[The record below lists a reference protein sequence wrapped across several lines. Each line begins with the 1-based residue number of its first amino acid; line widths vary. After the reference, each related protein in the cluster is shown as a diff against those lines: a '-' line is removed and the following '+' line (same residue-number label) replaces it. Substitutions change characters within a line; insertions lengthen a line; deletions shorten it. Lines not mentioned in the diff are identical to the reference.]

1 MLVQTCPATSTTLG
15 TFASPAQFC
24 GLNVSPQNDSGY
36 AVTNNVIN
44 DRVSI
49 PIVME
54 NSEIT
59 ENGEGTG
66 VISDANGNNKVIE
79 SEKCGKTNNLVNPDR
94 QVNNSDFF
102 DDDSTNNGDPK
113 NHFLKIETDTL
124 ETESQMINFETTIT
138 ETFMINSN
146 EIVDDI
152 ISELIEKQPN
162 ENSSDKNSVSNH
174 SLNESELVQ
183 QQSIHS
189 VENVDKCA
197 VSYDFY
203 SENFERAFQFS
214 SVGNVPFLPPVSPSL
229 STDSS
234 LCQKVLR
241 SREPS
246 PRLNENKREVER
258 DSDSRSSASLE
269 RVRDLDKGGSDT
281 DEVQKKSCLDKSAK
295 TKDCSSSSDGERS
308 SGHRVTFNDKN
319 EVASQDKDG
328 KFKVT
333 YRQLGE
339 KIKNQAETNEPKK
352 TALKV
357 QYGEKSRLELVPIAP
372 KTLNFND
379 STFDSDLYQPKDSY
393 DSSLE
398 PEEWDNPFQPEGEV
412 SQDADLILQ
421 LWKGGKL
428 NEDSLKNLAA
438 ATSPE
443 TSTCSSPEHL
453 NHKEQNGI
461 KVNGVNNVT
470 NLEDKNIVNGANSVN
485 GVNGVNGA
493 NVVNLLSSNKKGS
506 PKKNQTSQF
515 PATNN
520 IKDNN
525 SDLTYT
531 VVLSEKQKHKNKMK
545 KHCNMM

>member
-1 MLVQTCPATSTTLG
+1 MLVQSCPATTNTLG
-15 TFASPAQFC
+15 SFASPAQYC
-24 GLNVSPQNDSGY
+24 GINVSPQNDSNY

-44 DRVSI
+44 DRISI

-59 ENGEGTG
+59 ENGKGTG
-66 VISDANGNNKVIE
+66 VISDANGNNEVRE
-79 SEKCGKTNNLVNPDR
+79 SNKSGTNNFVKPDSH
-94 QVNNSDFF
+94 VNNSDIF
-102 DDDSTNNGDPK
+102 DDNSVNNTDPK

-124 ETESQMINFETTIT
+124 ETESQMLNFETTIT

-152 ISELIEKQPN
+152 ISELIELQPN
-162 ENSSDKNSVSNH
+162 EDSSDKNSVSNH

-183 QQSIHS
+183 HQSIHS
-189 VENVDKCA
+189 AENIDKSS

-203 SENFERAFQFS
+203 SENFERAFQLS
-214 SVGNVPFLPPVSPSL
+214 SCGTVPFLPPVSPSL

-246 PRLNENKREVER
+246 PRLNENKREAER

-269 RVRDLDKGGSDT
+269 RVRDLDKGGSDS
-281 DEVQKKSCLDKSAK
+281 DEVQKKSCLDKSLK
-295 TKDCSSSSDGERS
+295 TKDSCSSSDGERS

-339 KIKNQAETNEPKK
+339 KIKNHAEATEPKK
-352 TALKV
+352 AALKV
-357 QYGEKSRLELVPIAP
+357 QYGEKSRLEVVPITP

-379 STFDSDLYQPKDSY
+379 STFDTDSYQTKDSY

-438 ATSPE
+438 ATSPG
-443 TSTCSSPEHL
+443 SSVSSSPQHL
-453 NHKEQNGI
+453 NRKEQNGSE
-461 KVNGVNNVT
+461 VSGVNNVI
-470 NLEDKNIVNGANSVN
+470 NLEDKNIVNGVN
-485 GVNGVNGA
+485 GVKGVNGHNGLNGA
-493 NVVNLLSSNKKGS
+493 NVVNLVSSNKLGS
-506 PKKNQTSQF
+506 PKKNQTSQL
-515 PATNN
+515 PVTN
-520 IKDNN
+520 NN

-531 VVLSEKQKHKNKMK
+531 VVLSEKQKHKNKIK